1 MLQNRCFSLMTMIS
15 KILKYS
21 NRSLVIAL
29 LTLAGLPALRA
40 QDEVEY
46 KMEIGGGIGV
56 NNAINDLN
64 SSLFGAM
71 GLTGNGTLRF
81 VLNPRMAVKT
91 ALSYC
96 AWSDNTKGLK
106 AFYPASETGASAE
119 RLNYSMKGGVIDLSA
134 LYELHFLPYGYVQ
147 GYQGYKRLVPY
158 IQMGLGF
165 TYSDIGK
172 AFTMNVPFGLGL
184 KYKAAPRLNLGL
196 EWRMH
201 FSLSDKL
208 DGLQAPL
215 GITSSGFRNKDH
227 YGMALFT
234 ITYDI
239 SAICPACNKD

>member
-1 MLQNRCFSLMTMIS
+1 MIS
-15 KILKYS
+15 KLRKYS
-21 NRSLVIAL
+21 RRMVLLAL
-29 LTLAGLPALRA
+29 LCAIAASRQQLLA

-64 SSLFGAM
+64 SSLFGAL
-71 GLTGNGTLRF
+71 GLTGNATLRF
-81 VLNPRMAVKT
+81 LLNPRMAVKT
-91 ALSYC
+91 ALSY
-96 AWSDNTKGLK
+96 ASWSDNTKGVK
-106 AFYPASETGASAE
+106 AFYPANATGASDE
-119 RLNYSMKGGVIDLSA
+119 RLSYSMKGGIIDLSA
-134 LYELHFLPYGYVQ
+134 LYELNFLPYGYVE

-158 IQMGLGF
+158 IQMGFGF

-172 AFTMNVPFGLGL
+172 AFTANIPFGLGL

-215 GITSSGFRNKDH
+215 GIKSSGFRNKDH
-227 YGMALFT
+227 YGLMLFT
-234 ITYDI
+234 ITYNI